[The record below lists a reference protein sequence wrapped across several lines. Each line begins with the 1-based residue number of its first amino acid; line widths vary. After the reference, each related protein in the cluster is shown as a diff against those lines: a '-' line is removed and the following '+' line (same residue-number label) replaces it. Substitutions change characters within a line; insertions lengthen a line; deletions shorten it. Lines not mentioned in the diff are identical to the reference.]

1 MLLKRTKRFLLIAC
15 IIFAALFGIR
25 LLQGHTTQDAL
36 IHSAIWG
43 TISSLIMIASGIYY
57 ARRNIDCPI
66 CNVPDTDDHREQPK
80 S

>member
-1 MLLKRTKRFLLIAC
+1 MLIKRAKRFLLIAC
-15 IIFAALFGIR
+15 VIFAALFGIR

-36 IHSAIWG
+36 VHSAIWG

-66 CNVPDTDDHREQPK
+66 CNVAPPPETRLPPE
-80 S
+80 